1 MVIKV
6 MLPSLHNLTVHARRV
21 FREAASV
28 GFSPYKDYKEP
39 EVPGNQLDGLRV
51 LSDSKRQRVSMQD
64 DRKALQTLRD
74 NVMIVDRAI
83 LQLAVTS
90 KIVRIE
96 PTSGGGEETDGTVPS
111 MAEESRVQFKVM
123 LPKMYDFKVWDS
135 EGQRQMRLNMH
146 RWMYE
151 NLDSESVDGE
161 MDSYNATRAVSLLN
175 QYVTGPPANPIAALL
190 SEERTSE
197 IMRSLNIEVSRSDLS
212 VVEANAREWGSYSE
226 ENSCGTLSLKLDLT
240 FFQKKNWSDDVHAA
254 DDPLFARLPLYA
266 ELLTRIFRNF
276 CCPEGD
282 FADDAVPAALVV
294 AQTFGWAMPA
304 KYSEDKYDAALAR
317 ATPSSV
323 PHMQRL
329 KEEIELKLRI
339 MEEDLET
346 SSSAFVDV
354 EDVPLFKVDVP
365 EVVGKLEF
373 VDYKATKS
381 GRERKIY

>member
-1 MVIKV
+1 
-6 MLPSLHNLTVHARRV
+6 
-21 FREAASV
+21 
-28 GFSPYKDYKEP
+28 
-39 EVPGNQLDGLRV
+39 
-51 LSDSKRQRVSMQD
+51 
-64 DRKALQTLRD
+64 
-74 NVMIVDRAI
+74 
-83 LQLAVTS
+83 
-90 KIVRIE
+90 
-96 PTSGGGEETDGTVPS
+96 
-111 MAEESRVQFKVM
+111 
-123 LPKMYDFKVWDS
+123 
-135 EGQRQMRLNMH
+135 
-146 RWMYE
+146 
-151 NLDSESVDGE
+151 
-161 MDSYNATRAVSLLN
+161 
-175 QYVTGPPANPIAALL
+175 
-190 SEERTSE
+190 
-197 IMRSLNIEVSRSDLS
+197 MRSLNIEVSRSDLS

-254 DDPLFARLPLYA
+254 DDPLFASLPLYA

-339 MEEDLET
+339 MEDLET

-365 EVVGKLEF
+365 EVVGKLNSLTIKPRR
-373 VDYKATKS
+373 VGASANLLTAAW
-381 GRERKIY
+381 